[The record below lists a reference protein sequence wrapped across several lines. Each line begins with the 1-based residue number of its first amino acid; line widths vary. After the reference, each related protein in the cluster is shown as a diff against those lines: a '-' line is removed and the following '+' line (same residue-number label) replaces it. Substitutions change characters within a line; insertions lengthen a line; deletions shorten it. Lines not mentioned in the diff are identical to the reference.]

1 MTILVSECAPS
12 LLSPSVLSL
21 LPVGAAVLPSPAPP
35 LHPFVFSPLPVC
47 ELLPPLGELVLQLCA
62 VIALPSFACNHETSI
77 GNIKQ
82 NKKKVGWGEQTT
94 RLLTRDTGTAE
105 QLHGGCTAASFIR
118 CLFCFQQGT
127 EAKPHGT
134 QKLCKAIP
142 ILLWLPLIYDLGT
155 FWIRNNII
163 DFNTSCRKLLSV
175 ISFNHLL
182 K

>member
-35 LHPFVFSPLPVC
+35 LHLFVFSLLPVC
-47 ELLPPLGELVLQLCA
+47 ELLPPLGELVLQLSA
-62 VIALPSFACNHETSI
+62 VIALPSFACNRETSI

-82 NKKKVGWGEQTT
+82 KGGWGEQTT
-94 RLLTRDTGTAE
+94 RLLTCDTSTAE
-105 QLHGGCTAASFIR
+105 QLHGGCTAASFIS

-127 EAKPHGT
+127 KAKPHGT

-142 ILLWLPLIYDLGT
+142 ILLWLPLIYDLCT
-155 FWIRNNII
+155 F
-163 DFNTSCRKLLSV
+163 
-175 ISFNHLL
+175 
-182 K
+182 